1 MPAYPAHNT
10 QHLITQEVH
19 LEITQML
26 EGQWLIGID
35 ICDVESVLG
44 LSGTGFSLM
53 GVGAGLDRGAKA
65 AEAIIAQAL
74 AKGWSLNQAE
84 GILIIIRASDSFHLD
99 DYYAVMT
106 SISQAISSQAL
117 VIVGAILDPA
127 MADQLRITLVATG
140 IEH

>member
-1 MPAYPAHNT
+1 
-10 QHLITQEVH
+10 
-19 LEITQML
+19 ML